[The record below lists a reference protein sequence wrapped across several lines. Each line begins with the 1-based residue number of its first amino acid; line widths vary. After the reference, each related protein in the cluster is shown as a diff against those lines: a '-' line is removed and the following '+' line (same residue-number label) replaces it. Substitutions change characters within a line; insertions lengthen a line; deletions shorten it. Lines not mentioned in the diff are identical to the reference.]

1 MSKIGAVHFNPK
13 IQPHLQH
20 NDRTNS
26 NADNIVKELSH
37 LNECDKTAK
46 EALKEIDKLYKEAM
60 IKLDEAKKKGKRTPK
75 ERSFHEAIF
84 EIDEYT
90 TMEQCQQLA
99 DEIAELTGFRKIQIT
114 IHRDE
119 GHTDNGE
126 WKPHYHAH
134 AVFFTLDKET
144 GKQLARQEQSLNPR
158 NLSKMQDLA
167 SKTLK
172 MNRGNKSYREDVY
185 QRFLTQKNA
194 KNELIKIKY
203 KPQAPLRIQNQDD
216 FKRFKEQM
224 KEKELELET
233 QTNQI
238 KRIAKEQ
245 ARIQQELK
253 EREFKLQEKEKDFQK
268 RIREIEQGHKNTFI
282 KLSMNFENQKSF
294 IKNILTLGRHN
305 KKIDKNK
312 EQAII
317 LLRSSTEKIKQDEAK
332 RHKQIIT
339 ELERIKEERDAYQ
352 SALRATKE
360 RKNELEIK
368 NAKLNNKILELKKKY
383 EPETIQQNK
392 IHKQKNNGIER

>member
-1 MSKIGAVHFNPK
+1 
-13 IQPHLQH
+13 
-20 NDRTNS
+20 
-26 NADNIVKELSH
+26 
-37 LNECDKTAK
+37 
-46 EALKEIDKLYKEAM
+46 
-60 IKLDEAKKKGKRTPK
+60 
-75 ERSFHEAIF
+75 
-84 EIDEYT
+84 
-90 TMEQCQQLA
+90 
-99 DEIAELTGFRKIQIT
+99 
-114 IHRDE
+114 
-119 GHTDNGE
+119 
-126 WKPHYHAH
+126 
-134 AVFFTLDKET
+134 
-144 GKQLARQEQSLNPR
+144 
-158 NLSKMQDLA
+158 MQDLA

-194 KNELIKIKY
+194 KNEQIKIKY

-305 KKIDKNK
+305 KKIDKNR